1 MVTKRMDELTTSTC
15 EIDGY
20 TIAYSCRGKGKNV
33 VLVHGITTYSFIWR
47 KIIPYLEKEFRVFA
61 LDLPGCGASSK
72 QLDKKYSLVNHAHLL
87 HSFVKHLDITKIHL
101 VGHDIGGGIGQI
113 FAVNHPELLYDLTL
127 INTVAYD
134 FWPVQP
140 IIAMRTPIIR
150 QLAMATLDFGALRIL
165 VKRGLYNQTSL
176 TQELMDFFWE
186 PMRTQEGRKAFLH
199 FAASLDNSNLT
210 DISDDLHKLLLP
222 VMIIRGEK
230 DPYLSGTISEKL
242 AGNIPQSKLVLI
254 PRGGHYVQ
262 EDEPRLLSQELIQ
275 FFGTHS

>member
-1 MVTKRMDELTTSTC
+1 MNTLPISTC

-20 TIAYSCRGKGKNV
+20 QIAYSCSGEGDCV

-47 KIIPYLEKEFRVFA
+47 KIIPFLENHFQVYS

-72 QLDKKYSLVNHAHLL
+72 QLNKKYSLVNHANLL
-87 HSFVKHLDITKIHL
+87 KEFVDHTGIKKMHL

-113 FAVNHPELLYDLTL
+113 FAVNHPELLYDLSL

-150 QLAMATLDFGALRIL
+150 QLAMATLDFGVLRML
-165 VKRGLYNQTSL
+165 VKRGLYHQTSF
-176 TQELMDFFWE
+176 TQELMDLFWE

-210 DISDDLHKLLLP
+210 DIISDLHNLSLP
-222 VMIIRGEK
+222 VLIIRGDK
-230 DPYLSGTISEKL
+230 DPYLSGTISDKL
-242 AGNIPQSKLVLI
+242 ADNIPNSQLVRI
-254 PRGGHYVQ
+254 ASGGHYIQ
-262 EDEPRLLSQELIQ
+262 EDEPKALAQELIQ
-275 FFGTHS
+275 FFQRTE

>member
-1 MVTKRMDELTTSTC
+1 MNTLPTSTC

-20 TIAYSCRGKGKNV
+20 QVAYSCCGEGECV

-47 KIIPYLEKEFRVFA
+47 KIIPILEKHFQVYSF
-61 LDLPGCGASSK
+61 DLPGCGASSK
-72 QLDKKYSLVNHAHLL
+72 QLNKKYSLVNHAHLL
-87 HSFVKHLDITKIHL
+87 KEFVDHIGIKKLHL

-150 QLAMATLDFGALRIL
+150 QLAMATLDFGALRML
-165 VKRGLYNQTSL
+165 VKRGLYHQSSL

-199 FAASLDNSNLT
+199 FAASLDNRNLT
-210 DISDDLHKLLLP
+210 EIITDLHNLSLP
-222 VMIIRGEK
+222 VLIIRGDK
-230 DPYLSGTISEKL
+230 DPYLSGTISDQL
-242 AGNIPQSKLVLI
+242 AENIPDSRLVHI
-254 PRGGHYVQ
+254 ASGGHYLQ
-262 EDEPRLLSQELIQ
+262 EDEPQELAQELIQ
-275 FFGTHS
+275 FFQRAE

>member
-1 MVTKRMDELTTSTC
+1 MNALPTSTC

-20 TIAYSCRGKGKNV
+20 QIAYSSSGEGECV

-47 KIIPYLEKEFRVFA
+47 KIVPILEKQFQVYSF
-61 LDLPGCGASSK
+61 DLPGCGASSK
-72 QLDKKYSLVNHAHLL
+72 QLNKKYSLVNHSHLL
-87 HSFVKHLDITKIHL
+87 KKFVDHVGIKKMHL

-113 FAVNHPELLYDLTL
+113 FAVNHRELLYDLTL

-140 IIAMRTPIIR
+140 IITMRTPIIR

-165 VKRGLYNQTSL
+165 VKRGLYRQTSL
-176 TQELMDFFWE
+176 TQELMDLFWE

-210 DISDDLHKLLLP
+210 DITEDLHSLSLP
-222 VMIIRGEK
+222 VLIIRGDK
-230 DPYLSGTISEKL
+230 DPYLSGTISDKL
-242 AGNIPQSKLVLI
+242 ADNIPHSRLVKI
-254 PRGGHYVQ
+254 ASGGHYIQ
-262 EDEPRLLSQELIQ
+262 EDEPQGLAQELIQ
-275 FFGTHS
+275 FFQRAT